1 MQVRPSPWSTNS
13 QRRGRRCNQP
23 GSHDRYRQRYPDPT
37 VRMPDLFVATFVGAD
52 IPTDPQDSCQPEASK
67 VQFRQWVRRLRRCAR
82 PGVPARD

>member
-1 MQVRPSPWSTNS
+1 
-13 QRRGRRCNQP
+13 
-23 GSHDRYRQRYPDPT
+23 
-37 VRMPDLFVATFVGAD
+37 MPDLFVATFVGAD

>member
-1 MQVRPSPWSTNS
+1 MATSGENYWPPT
-13 QRRGRRCNQP
+13 GRTSWP
-23 GSHDRYRQRYPDPT
+23 LT
-37 VRMPDLFVATFVGAD
+37 FVATFVGAD